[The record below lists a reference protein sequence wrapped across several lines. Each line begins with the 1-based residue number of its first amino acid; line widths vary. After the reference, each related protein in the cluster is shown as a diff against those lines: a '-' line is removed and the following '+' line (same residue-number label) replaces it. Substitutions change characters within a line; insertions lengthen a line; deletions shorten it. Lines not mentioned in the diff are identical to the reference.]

1 MSREIKLLSVIVAI
15 FMLDSKSQNK
25 KFQKEYCN
33 FNKVKFRLRRSKNL
47 ILLVFHTNERAEDK
61 E

>member
-25 KFQKEYCN
+25 KFRKKYCN
-33 FNKVKFRLRRSKNL
+33 LNL
-47 ILLVFHTNERAEDK
+47 IKLSFDYGGARI
-61 E
+61 